1 MWNFLVVATSNL
13 QKNVRTHFLLL
24 LLLSYLFWTTKEPAA
39 PTNASCKM
47 DDPTDSV
54 CVWVE
59 KDKKRFSVGFSHP
72 KAKLTT
78 EPTVVS
84 LA

>member
-1 MWNFLVVATSNL
+1 
-13 QKNVRTHFLLL
+13 
-24 LLLSYLFWTTKEPAA
+24 
-39 PTNASCKM
+39 M